1 MAQTPVDYTIFW
13 RELSSLPKQ
22 LADLHPSCYASRGV
36 RISGHGGQRF
46 SLKADTISS

>member
-1 MAQTPVDYTIFW
+1 MKQAALP
-13 RELSSLPKQ
+13 LSLNVKKTRKAEFLQ
-22 LADLHPSCYASRGV
+22 L